1 MLTEVTDTDFA
12 DRVLGAAGPVIV
24 DFWAEW
30 CPPCRQLEPVLEAF
44 AADHPEVTVLRL
56 DADANPARTLEYGAL
71 SLPTLKVFVDGELV
85 RTLVGAKPRAAL
97 EHELGPFVVAP
108 E

>member
-1 MLTEVTDTDFA
+1 MLAEVTDEDFA
-12 DRVLGAAGPVIV
+12 ARVLDAPGTVIV

-30 CPPCRQLEPVLEAF
+30 CPPCRHLEPVLEAF
-44 AADHPEVTVLRL
+44 AADHPEVTVVRL
-56 DADANPARTLEYGAL
+56 DADANPQRTIEFGAL

-97 EHELGPFVVAP
+97 EHELSPYLASP
-108 E
+108 